1 MSFIKYES
9 FYWTN
14 PLYRTNYGKMFVF
27 LFVYICVPLSLL
39 YDSGIIILEGGINA
53 DNWKNLIIKPFFI
66 LFLCIITSITVPFLE
81 RYAKPITFGIYS
93 LCLPRLAYKRVNE
106 FNCMSYLYCTNY
118 KNKEVVNHLLKF
130 NAFSRHQVT
139 DFYIQCSYSSFYKH
153 KKRLLIDLKNQV
165 VSSRGELDFL
175 ELCTRV
181 QDKIEYNN
189 LLVDFYKDLPVEYAI
204 GIRI

>member
-1 MSFIKYES
+1 
-9 FYWTN
+9 
-14 PLYRTNYGKMFVF
+14 
-27 LFVYICVPLSLL
+27 
-39 YDSGIIILEGGINA
+39 
-53 DNWKNLIIKPFFI
+53 
-66 LFLCIITSITVPFLE
+66 
-81 RYAKPITFGIYS
+81 
-93 LCLPRLAYKRVNE
+93 
-106 FNCMSYLYCTNY
+106 MSYLYCTNY